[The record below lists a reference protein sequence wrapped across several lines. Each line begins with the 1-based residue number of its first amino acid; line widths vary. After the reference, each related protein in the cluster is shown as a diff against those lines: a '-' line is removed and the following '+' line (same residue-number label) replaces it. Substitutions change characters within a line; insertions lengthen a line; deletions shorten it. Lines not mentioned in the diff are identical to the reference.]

1 MSLNTRQLTI
11 KTNVVVRLV
20 KEVQS
25 YKDEAAE
32 TKAKADQMEQAG
44 EDEYEVRQ
52 QRRVA
57 ADSEQMIPDSEK
69 RLAKAVAE
77 LEDLVA
83 SAEEELNG
91 TQEYAAAKE
100 ALRTA
105 NPQ

>member
-1 MSLNTRQLTI
+1 MSINTRQLSI
-11 KTNVVVRLV
+11 KTGVVTRLV

-25 YKDEAAE
+25 YKDESE
-32 TKAKADQMEQAG
+32 TTKAKADAMEAAG

-57 ADSEQMIPDSEK
+57 ADSLQMIPDSEK
-69 RLAKAVAE
+69 RLAKAIAE

-83 SAEEELNG
+83 SSEEELNG
-91 TQEYAAAKE
+91 TQEYAKAKE
-100 ALRTA
+100 ALRSA

>member
-1 MSLNTRQLTI
+1 MSSSTRTLSI
-11 KTNVVVRLV
+11 KTGVVTRLV
-20 KEVQS
+20 REVQS
-25 YKDEAAE
+25 YKDESE
-32 TKAKADQMEQAG
+32 QTKAKADAMEAAG

-57 ADSEQMIPDSEK
+57 ADSLQMIPDSEK

-83 SAEEELNG
+83 STEEELNG

-100 ALRTA
+100 ALRA
-105 NPQ
+105 ARPE

>member
-1 MSLNTRQLTI
+1 MSLNTRQLSI
-11 KTNVVVRLV
+11 KTGVVQRLV

-25 YKDEAAE
+25 YKEESAQTAQ
-32 TKAKADQMEQAG
+32 KADEMEQRG

-57 ADSEQMIPDSEK
+57 ADSAQMIPDSEK

-91 TQEYAAAKE
+91 TQEYQKAKD
-100 ALRTA
+100 ALRSA
-105 NPQ
+105 KPE